1 MTMIGFTG
9 SLFLIVDVS
18 MSFFVGLKHSL
29 SAKKKKNNKLKSK
42 KKKSLYTQYV
52 ILFAKVF
59 LL

>member
-29 SAKKKKNNKLKSK
+29 SAKKKNNKLKSK
-42 KKKSLYTQYV
+42 KKKNHC
-52 ILFAKVF
+52 ILSM
-59 LL
+59 